1 MKRIF
6 APWRIEYI
14 KSEKPKVCIFCE
26 KPKENKD
33 EENYIIYRGVNNF
46 VILNSYP
53 YNPGHLMIVPYK
65 HISSLEDLNEKERN
79 EHFEIL
85 IKVIKILKEVM
96 KPDGFNIGMNLG
108 EGAGAGI
115 KDHIHT
121 HVVPRWKED
130 TNYMPVIA
138 NTKVVVEALNSTYKK
153 LKEYF
158 IKEW

>member
-14 KSEKPKVCIFCE
+14 KSDKPKGCIFCE
-26 KPKENKD
+26 KPKENRD
-33 EENYIIYRGVNNF
+33 EENYIVYRGLNNF

-65 HISSLEDLNEKERN
+65 HISSLEGLSKEERD

-85 IKVIKILKEVM
+85 VRVVKILKEAM
-96 KPDGFNIGMNLG
+96 NPDGFNIGMNLG

-115 KDHIHT
+115 KDHLHT

-138 NTKVVVEALNSTYKK
+138 DTKVIVEALNSTYKK
-153 LKEYF
+153 LREYF
-158 IKEW
+158 IT